1 MKKNLLTLATNSRS
15 KKIDTNLSLKTNQ
28 IERKISYSNGISLKR
43 TQNMKRL
50 KTMHTSLFNIK

>member
-1 MKKNLLTLATNSRS
+1 MDKK
-15 KKIDTNLSLKTNQ
+15 LSLNTKQ

-50 KTMHTSLFNIK
+50 KTMHTFLFNIK